1 MKLKKFISACVA
13 LATVATCSSVAFA
26 ADNTMTMG
34 TPIDLST
41 GAEIGDTL
49 TAGDVIAIP
58 VDISSSTG
66 SLTSTLVRLALSDN
80 LQPGVTDTDLTDD
93 QYTNLEALGGEIATE
108 DSGVDY
114 YVKNI
119 FKAGRRKSFPGT
131 WMVNPTEHR
140 ADGKTYFS
148 VQWYDVVAD
157 AVSDEPELWILCTVK
172 NDVTVDNLNTEVIGS
187 SANSEIADNKNGLA
201 LVDTVEAG
209 TVKLNATQGAFKVVL
224 DADALP
230 AGNWVQGLYAQVG
243 STKQEITACVHADGT
258 TTYEFPVRVNSAT
271 GATDAIDVD
280 IYATTTADEAGATTS
295 TDKKIGSINLTM
307 DGTVT
312 SYNTVNGTI
321 AK

>member
-66 SLTSTLVRLALSDN
+66 SLTSHTVRLALSDY
-80 LQPGVTDTDLTDD
+80 LQPGVEDASLTDD
-93 QYTNLEALGGEIATE
+93 QYANLEALGGEIATE
-108 DSGVDY
+108 DSGMDY

-119 FKAGRRKSFPGT
+119 FKAGRKKTFPGT
-131 WMVNPTEHR
+131 WLVNPTENKT
-140 ADGKTYFS
+140 DGKTYFS
-148 VQWYDVVAD
+148 ILWYDTVAD
-157 AVSDEPELWILCTVK
+157 AVSDEPELWMICTVK
-172 NDVTVDNLNTEVIGS
+172 NDVTADALNTQIVGS
-187 SANSEIADNKNGLA
+187 TPNSEIADNKNGLA

-209 TVKLNATQGAFKVVL
+209 TVKVNATQGAFKVVL

-230 AGNWVQGLYAQVG
+230 NGNWVQGLYAQVG
-243 STKQEITACVHADGT
+243 STKQNITACVHADGT

-271 GATDAIDVD
+271 GATDNITVD
-280 IYATTTADEAGATTS
+280 IYATTTADEAGATTA
-295 TDKKIGSINLTM
+295 TDKKIGSIDLAM

-312 SYNTVNGTI
+312 GYTAVNGTV
-321 AK
+321 AE

>member
-66 SLTSTLVRLALSDN
+66 SLTSHTVRLALSDY
-80 LQPGVTDTDLTDD
+80 LQPGVKDASLTDD
-93 QYTNLEALGGEIATE
+93 QYANLEALGGEIVTE
-108 DSGVDY
+108 DSGMDY

-119 FKAGRRKSFPGT
+119 FKSGRKKTFPGT
-131 WMVNPTEHR
+131 WLVNPTENKT
-140 ADGKTYFS
+140 DGKTYFS
-148 VQWYDVVAD
+148 ILWYDTVAD
-157 AVSDEPELWILCTVK
+157 AVSDEPELWMICTVK
-172 NDVTVDNLNTEVIGS
+172 NDVTSDALNTQIVGS
-187 SANSEIADNKNGLA
+187 TPNSEIADNKNGLA

-209 TVKLNATQGAFKVVL
+209 TVKVNATQGAFKVVL

-230 AGNWVQGLYAQVG
+230 NGNWVQGLYAQVG
-243 STKQEITACVHADGT
+243 STKQNITACVHADGT

-271 GATDAIDVD
+271 GATDSITVD

-295 TDKKIGSINLTM
+295 TDKKIGSIDLAM

-312 SYNTVNGTI
+312 SYTAVNATV
-321 AK
+321 AE

>member
-140 ADGKTYFS
+140 ADG
-148 VQWYDVVAD
+148 
-157 AVSDEPELWILCTVK
+157 
-172 NDVTVDNLNTEVIGS
+172 
-187 SANSEIADNKNGLA
+187 
-201 LVDTVEAG
+201 
-209 TVKLNATQGAFKVVL
+209 
-224 DADALP
+224 
-230 AGNWVQGLYAQVG
+230 
-243 STKQEITACVHADGT
+243 T